1 MRNSDKLQRS
11 NFVLIGLVILFL
23 LYGVIYRIQTGDNKL
38 VIFGYTIEL
47 PFGQQEEAPSDGGA
61 GETGAAGEAGEAGAE
76 AVGGAR
82 LMESIEALI
91 G

>member
-61 GETGAAGEAGEAGAE
+61 GEAGEAGAE

-82 LMESIEALI
+82 LMESIDELI

>member
-11 NFVLIGLVILFL
+11 NFVLIGHVILFL

-47 PFGQQEEAPSDGGA
+47 PFGQQEAPSDGG
-61 GETGAAGEAGEAGAE
+61 AGEAGEAGAE
-76 AVGGAR
+76 SVGGAR
-82 LMESIEALI
+82 LMKSIDELI

>member
-38 VIFGYTIEL
+38 VIFGYTIKL

-61 GETGAAGEAGEAGAE
+61 GEAGEAGEAGAE

-82 LMESIEALI
+82 LMESIDELI

>member
-47 PFGQQEEAPSDGGA
+47 PFGQQEAPSDGGA
-61 GETGAAGEAGEAGAE
+61 DEAGDAGAAGAE
-76 AVGGAR
+76 SSGGAR
-82 LMESIEALI
+82 LIKSIDELI

>member
-1 MRNSDKLQRS
+1 MRNPDKLQRS

-47 PFGQQEEAPSDGGA
+47 PFGQQEAPSDGGA
-61 GETGAAGEAGEAGAE
+61 GETGAAGEAGAE

-82 LMESIEALI
+82 LMKSIEALI

>member
-23 LYGVIYRIQTGDNKL
+23 LYGVIYRIQTGDTKL

-47 PFGQQEEAPSDGGA
+47 PFGQQEAPSDGGA
-61 GETGAAGEAGEAGAE
+61 GEAGDAGAAGAE
-76 AVGGAR
+76 SSGGAR
-82 LMESIEALI
+82 LMKSIDELI

>member
-47 PFGQQEEAPSDGGA
+47 PFGQQEAPSDGGA

-82 LMESIEALI
+82 LMKSIDELI

>member
-47 PFGQQEEAPSDGGA
+47 PFGQQEAPSDGG
-61 GETGAAGEAGEAGAE
+61 AGEAGEAGAE
-76 AVGGAR
+76 SVGGAR
-82 LMESIEALI
+82 LMESIDELI

>member
-47 PFGQQEEAPSDGGA
+47 PFGPQEAPSDGGA
-61 GETGAAGEAGEAGAE
+61 GEAGEAGAE
-76 AVGGAR
+76 SVGGAR
-82 LMESIEALI
+82 LMKSIDELI